1 VPSRRSSPRRT
12 ARARARSR
20 QDDHAAGV
28 AGSPHW
34 PPISSEGGPRHLG
47 PHAAAFSHVPVESGR
62 ALQTDRSDE
71 VQVRGATP
79 SLPFQ
84 KSPQKPAPFCPQF
97 RVVRQ
102 QWGALEQCKAVHSAV
117 LRNSFAASLAP
128 RVAGVPCQHGDPR
141 RISISWCVNSRI
153 DPPSLYKSPPNRP
166 FLARELSVLAPKRR
180 PGNAGR
186 RESIR
191 LPLRVLVT
199 RLTWRSR
206 GGEAD
211 EFKPIPTRSWLS
223 RA

>member
-20 QDDHAAGV
+20 QDGHAAGV

-84 KSPQKPAPFCPQF
+84 KCPQNPAPFCPQF

-128 RVAGVPCQHGDPR
+128 RVAGVPCQHGGSTPDLDLVVCKFTDRPPVAPATKAR
-141 RISISWCVNSRI
+141 QIGHFSLASCPYWHQNGVLETLAVASRSGF
-153 DPPSLYKSPPNRP
+153 PY
-166 FLARELSVLAPKRR
+166 AC
-180 PGNAGR
+180 
-186 RESIR
+186 
-191 LPLRVLVT
+191 
-199 RLTWRSR
+199 
-206 GGEAD
+206 
-211 EFKPIPTRSWLS
+211 LS
-223 RA
+223 RV